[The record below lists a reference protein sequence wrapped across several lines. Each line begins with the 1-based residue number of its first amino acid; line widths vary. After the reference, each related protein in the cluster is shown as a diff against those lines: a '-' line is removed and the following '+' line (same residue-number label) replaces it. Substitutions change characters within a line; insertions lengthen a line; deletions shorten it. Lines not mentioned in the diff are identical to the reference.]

1 MDVYAAIKHQHDAAR
16 DTLEKLGD
24 STTRAVK
31 TRKFLFDAFKRDL
44 WAHNKVEEAVF
55 YSVLRNH
62 KEVRDE
68 ALEAFAEHHMLNA
81 LLEELETTPVDN
93 DNWTAKFSAL
103 SELLEHHMKEE
114 EDEVFNMARNLL
126 STDDA
131 SDMGKKLQ
139 SRHRV
144 IVAALEPVAEP

>member
-1 MDVYAAIKHQHDAAR
+1 MDVYTAIKAQHDASR
-16 DTLEKLGD
+16 DTLDKLSD

-31 TRKFLFDAFKRDL
+31 TRQTLFGAFKRDL

-55 YSVLRNH
+55 YSVLRQH
-62 KEVRDE
+62 KDIRDE
-68 ALEAFAEHHMLNA
+68 ALEAFAEHHVLNS

-103 SELLEHHMKEE
+103 QEMLQHHMEE
-114 EDEVFNMARNLL
+114 EENEVFEMARDLL
-126 STDDA
+126 SRDQA
-131 SDMGKKLQ
+131 SDLGKKLE

-144 IVAALEPVAEP
+144 IVAALEPITDQ